1 MGRQRAGGSGKSQLR
16 AQILRTGATAGFLS
30 TAKDARTQRRAVLKV
45 ERAGCHRAADLMRGN
60 GHGIDAQLGDIERN
74 MQVAL
79 NGVAMEQGARGVRGG
94 GQLADGLHH
103 AGLVV
108 GDHNAHKRHVVA
120 EQLRERSGL
129 NVARTAGLY
138 QVDGKARGTQQ
149 R

>member
-1 MGRQRAGGSGKSQLR
+1 MGCKRGVELVGKGLQLRALLSHMVRQRRSGSGKGELR

-45 ERAGCHRAADLMRGN
+45 ERAGSHRAADLVRGN
-60 GHGIDAQLGDIERN
+60 GHSVDAQFGDIERN

-79 NGVAMEQGARGVRGG
+79 DGIGMKQGAGNMCGS

-108 GDHNAHKRHVVA
+108 GDHNAHERHVVA
-120 EQLRERSGL
+120 
-129 NVARTAGLY
+129 
-138 QVDGKARGTQQ
+138 
-149 R
+149 